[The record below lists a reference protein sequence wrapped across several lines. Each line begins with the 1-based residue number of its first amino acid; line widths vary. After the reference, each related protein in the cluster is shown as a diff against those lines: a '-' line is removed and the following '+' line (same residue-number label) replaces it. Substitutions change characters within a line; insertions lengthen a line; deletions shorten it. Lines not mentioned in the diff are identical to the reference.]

1 MSGGPA
7 DVRTDDPSRPEA
19 VIARQAAEIERLR
32 RRVEADRAAEELREA
47 LVLAAAAGT
56 IGAPVSH
63 DRLLELIVETAA
75 QVIPADAAH
84 LFLLDEDGD
93 ELVFAVA
100 VGARAEGAEGRRIP
114 AERSLAALAAATGQP
129 LAISDIGADGQLAAQ
144 IVADLGF
151 VPRNVLCVPL
161 SYDER
166 TIGVMQ
172 LVDRR
177 GEGAFGAG
185 DLRQLGLFANQ
196 AAVAIMQ
203 SRVHR
208 NLAGLV
214 ADVVGALRD
223 VPEER
228 RRELRNRA
236 QAFAARIEEPDD
248 VDYREA
254 LDLARLVQEIAW
266 YGEQEYRACRQ
277 ILEGF
282 AGYLR
287 SRPRAGDG
295 SGGPA

>member
-1 MSGGPA
+1 LGDETAVGNA
-7 DVRTDDPSRPEA
+7 GDPSEA
-19 VIARQAAEIERLR
+19 EATIARQAAEIARLR
-32 RRVEADRAAEELREA
+32 RRVEADRSAEELREA

-75 QVIPADAAH
+75 DVIPAAAAH

-93 ELVFAVA
+93 ELVFTVA
-100 VGARAEGAEGRRIP
+100 VGARAEGAEGRRLP
-114 AERSLAALAAATGQP
+114 TERGLAALVAATGQP
-129 LAISDIGADGQLAAQ
+129 MAISDIDGDGQLAEQ
-144 IVADLGF
+144 IIADLGF

-161 SYDER
+161 SHDQR

-172 LVDRR
+172 LIDRR
-177 GEGAFGAG
+177 GGSAFGAD

-214 ADVVGALRD
+214 ADILGALRD

-236 QAFAARIEEPDD
+236 QAFAARLEEPDD
-248 VDYREA
+248 VNYREA

-266 YGEQEYRACRQ
+266 YGEREFQACRL

-287 SRPRAGDG
+287 SQPRPGDG
-295 SGGPA
+295 FGGGA

>member
-1 MSGGPA
+1 MTDAAAADGGDELRRA
-7 DVRTDDPSRPEA
+7 KAE
-19 VIARQAAEIERLR
+19 IARLQQLI
-32 RRVEADRAAEELREA
+32 EADRAAEELREA

-56 IGAPVSH
+56 IGAPTSH

-93 ELVFAVA
+93 ELVFTVA

-114 AERSLAALAAATGQP
+114 TERSLAALVAASGQP
-129 LAISDIGADGQLAAQ
+129 LAISDIAADGQLAAQ
-144 IVADLGF
+144 IAADLGF
-151 VPRNVLCVPL
+151 VPRNILCVPL
-161 SYDER
+161 SHDER

-172 LVDRR
+172 LIDRR
-177 GEGAFGAG
+177 GGDAFGAA
-185 DLRQLGLFANQ
+185 DLRQLALFANQ

-223 VPEER
+223 VPEQR
-228 RRELRNRA
+228 RRDLRNRA
-236 QAFAARIEEPDD
+236 QAFAARLEEPDD
-248 VDYREA
+248 VNYREA

-266 YGEQEYRACRQ
+266 YGEREYRACRL

-287 SRPRAGDG
+287 SQPRTGDDFGG
-295 SGGPA
+295 SA